1 MKVQVEM
8 SFLLKDDPEIFKTLE
23 IKSRDVYVWQ
33 KYRGYLSTDN
43 PWKTFIRCSE
53 TQEQEQ
59 EQEQPQEPTTFMEV
73 WEYGD
78 IHDPPPNVDDIWK
91 EQYKIITHENY
102 TMEWH
107 TTINMLR
114 ITWCQ
119 SKDTLM
125 QQKLTKQIITLLDSM
140 NLECPNFPTLK

>member
-8 SFLLKDDPEIFKTLE
+8 SFLVKDDPELFKTLE
-23 IKSRDVYVWQ
+23 TKSRDVYVWQ

-53 TQEQEQ
+53 MQD
-59 EQEQPQEPTTFMEV
+59 QEPTTFMEV
-73 WEYGD
+73 WEHGD
-78 IHDPPPNVDDIWK
+78 ISDPPPNVDDIWN
-91 EQYKIITHENY
+91 EQYKIIEHENY

-107 TTINMLR
+107 SKINTLR

-125 QQKLTKQIITLLDSM
+125 QQKITKQIITLLDSM
-140 NLECPNFPTLK
+140 NLKCPNFPTLK

>member
-8 SFLLKDDPEIFKTLE
+8 SFLVKDDPELFKTLE
-23 IKSRDVYVWQ
+23 TKSRDVYVWQ

-53 TQEQEQ
+53 MQTQDE
-59 EQEQPQEPTTFMEV
+59 EPTTFMEV
-73 WEYGD
+73 WEHGD
-78 IHDPPPNVDDIWK
+78 ISDPPPNVDDIWN
-91 EQYKIITHENY
+91 EQYKIIEHENY

-107 TTINMLR
+107 SKINMLR

-119 SKDTLM
+119 SKATLM
-125 QQKLTKQIITLLDSM
+125 QQKITKQIITLLDSM

>member
-8 SFLLKDDPEIFKTLE
+8 SFIIKDDPELFKTLE

-33 KYRGYLSTDN
+33 KYRGYLTTDE
-43 PWKTFIRCSE
+43 PWQTFIRCSE
-53 TQEQEQ
+53 TQTQT
-59 EQEQPQEPTTFMEV
+59 QEPTTFMEV
-73 WEYGD
+73 WEHGNMN
-78 IHDPPPNVDDIWK
+78 DPPPNVDDIWK
-91 EQYKIITHENY
+91 EQYKIIERENY

-107 TTINMLR
+107 LKINTLR

-119 SKDTLM
+119 SKDTLK
-125 QQKLTKQIITLLDSM
+125 QQKLMKQIISLLESM